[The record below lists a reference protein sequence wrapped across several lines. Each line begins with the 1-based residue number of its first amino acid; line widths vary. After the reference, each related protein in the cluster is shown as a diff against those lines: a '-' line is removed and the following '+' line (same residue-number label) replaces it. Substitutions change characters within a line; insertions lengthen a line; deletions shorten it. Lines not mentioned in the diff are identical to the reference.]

1 MDIRG
6 QYEHLLS
13 DVKRVVGEVI
23 DSGRFI
29 LGPNVAALEQEV
41 AAACGVAHAV
51 GVANGTD
58 ALVLALEALE
68 IGSGDEVVTTP
79 YTFFATAEAIARV
92 GARPVFAD
100 IDPHTF
106 NLDPAAAEAAITPG
120 TRAIIAVHIFGQ
132 PADLTGLRA
141 LCDRHGLALI
151 EDAAQA
157 FGAARDGHPAG
168 SVGDIATLSFFPT
181 KNLPAIGDAGI
192 VLTSDERLAERVRLL
207 RFHGSRDKRVFE
219 RIGANS
225 RLDELQAAVLR
236 LFLPHAQGWNDG
248 RRAAASRYAELGL
261 GELVTLPVEAAS
273 TRHVYHLY
281 VVRSEARD
289 SLLAALRE
297 AGVGAAVYYGTPHHR
312 QPVFASLGYREGSL
326 PEAERAARE
335 GLALP
340 MFATLG
346 EESQRAVVAAV
357 RAAAVPAG

>member
-6 QYEHLLS
+6 QYAHLLD
-13 DVKRVVGEVI
+13 DVKLVIGEVI

-29 LGPNVAALEQEV
+29 LGANVAALEQEV

-58 ALVLALEALE
+58 ALVLALEALR
-68 IGSGDEVVTTP
+68 IGAGDEVITTP

-92 GARPVFAD
+92 GATPVFAD

-106 NLDPAAAEAAITPG
+106 NLDPAAAEAAITPR
-120 TRAIIAVHIFGQ
+120 TRAIVAVHIFGQ
-132 PADLTGLRA
+132 PADLTAFRA
-141 LCDRHGLALI
+141 LADRHGLALI

-157 FGAARDGHPAG
+157 FGAARDGRPAG

-181 KNLPAIGDAGI
+181 KNLPAVGDAGM
-192 VLTSDERLAERVRLL
+192 VLTSDQGLADRVRLL

-236 LFLPHAQGWNDG
+236 LFLPHAAGWNDD
-248 RRAAASRYAELGL
+248 RRAAAARYAELGL
-261 GELVTLPVEAAS
+261 GDLVTLPAEAPS

-281 VVRSEARD
+281 VVRSAARD
-289 SLLAALRE
+289 GLVGALRE
-297 AGVGAAVYYGTPHHR
+297 AGVGAAVYYETPHHL
-312 QPVFASLGYREGSL
+312 QPVFAHLGHLQGSL
-326 PEAERAARE
+326 PEAERAGRE

-340 MFATLG
+340 MFPTLG
-346 EESQRAVVAAV
+346 AESQRTVVAAV
-357 RAAAVPAG
+357 RAAAVLAG